1 MGLIVKDNSGSEFEQ
16 VPEGNYI
23 ARCYQLIDLGTQTYD
38 NQGEKKQQHKV
49 LLAWEILDPEVKM
62 QDGRPFSVYKRY
74 TASLNERATL
84 FADLQA
90 WRGIRFTPE
99 DLEGFDL
106 HNVLG
111 AYCAIQVLHET
122 KGDRTYENITAIMF
136 TREKPEPI
144 NDLTEFD
151 LSNPDLKVFSS
162 LSERLQETIKKSPE
176 GAALEA
182 IGALDEATEHVSP
195 QDFPPDDVPTINLN
209 DPQVQGTAETPKPT
223 PAPSKEEQSP
233 ELVELEAAL
242 SLVDAELKEHGKDNT
257 VKRKVFL
264 TQVLGKSQVNT
275 MADAEKVLNALE
287 ALDA

>member
-1 MGLIVKDNSGSEFEQ
+1 MSLIVKDNSGGEFEQ

-23 ARCYQLIDLGTQTYD
+23 ARCYQLVDLGTQTYD

-90 WRGIRFTPE
+90 WRGIRFTAE

-106 HNVLG
+106 RNVLG

-122 KGDRTYENITAIMF
+122 KGDRTYENVTAIMF

-151 LSNPDLKVFSS
+151 LSNPDLEVFAS
-162 LSERLQETIKKSPE
+162 LSKNLQETIRKSPE
-176 GAALEA
+176 GQGIEA
-182 IGALDEATEHVSP
+182 VGALDETTERVDV
-195 QDFPPDDVPTINLN
+195 QDFPPDDLSTVNMNSPE
-209 DPQVQGTAETPKPT
+209 VQGTGT
-223 PAPSKEEQSP
+223 PAPAPKVASDDSP
-233 ELVELEAAL
+233 ELKELEDAL
-242 SLVDAELKEHGKDNT
+242 ELVEDELKRVGKDS
-257 VKRKVFL
+257 VLKRKVFL

-275 MADAEKVLNALE
+275 MADAEKVIEAIE